1 MDARGRFFQS
11 IQTLSQPVEEVFGPL
26 KITIPAHD
34 DVDSES
40 CTAPGLLKTKAQLTP
55 QPLRDLASELLQL
68 PVDTTQN
75 QPVVD
80 VVPDP
85 DRRLRML
92 AEAADSHTIRQV
104 YQIMDFTIDEANQFA
119 RQRRQARR
127 QRFRGVEV
135 VPDQQGE
142 QRPSSGGRIQVMM
155 NPTDFFIGRSS
166 NGPGTTSA
174 QTATPFFQS
183 PPTHQPQNYRCIE
196 CPLETEDSDAMIL

>member
-34 DVDSES
+34 DIHSES

-68 PVDTTQN
+68 PVDATQN

-80 VVPDP
+80 FAPDQ
-85 DRRLRML
+85 RLRML
-92 AEAADSHTIRQV
+92 AEAADSHTIRQE
-104 YQIMDFTIDEANQFA
+104 YQIMDFTVDEANQFA

-127 QRFRGVEV
+127 QRFRGVEG
-135 VPDQQGE
+135 VPDRQGD
-142 QRPSSGGRIQVMM
+142 RGTSLGGRIQVMM

-166 NGPGTTSA
+166 GNAPTSA
-174 QTATPFFQS
+174 HTATPFVQG
-183 PPTHQPQNYRCIE
+183 PPTHHPIHQQALAE
-196 CPLETEDSDAMIL
+196 

>member
-68 PVDTTQN
+68 PVDASQN

-80 VVPDP
+80 FAPDQ
-85 DRRLRML
+85 RLRML
-92 AEAADSHTIRQV
+92 VEAADSHTIRQE

-127 QRFRGVEV
+127 QRFRGVEG
-135 VPDQQGE
+135 VPDQQGDR
-142 QRPSSGGRIQVMM
+142 RPSSGGRIQVLI
-155 NPTDFFIGRSS
+155 NPTGFFIGRS
-166 NGPGTTSA
+166 NAPATTSA
-174 QTATPFFQS
+174 QTTTPFVQG
-183 PPTHQPQNYRCIE
+183 PPTYHP
-196 CPLETEDSDAMIL
+196 